1 MTMESLR
8 NCSVGT
14 IVAMH
19 LTYGMA
25 LMCGGTTA
33 MTATHYA
40 DYRAG
45 YRGTIVSLS
54 HPLDRP
60 GS

>member
-1 MTMESLR
+1 
-8 NCSVGT
+8 
-14 IVAMH
+14 MH

-54 HPLDRP
+54 HPLDGP